1 LKYASIEEIFSMNEP
16 ASASSGYAP
25 VQGGELYYEM
35 AGEGCTLLLIHAGVA
50 DCRMWD
56 DQFTAFSQGFRT
68 IRYDARGYGRS
79 RDEGVPFSDRQDVI
93 DLLDHLDVEKAILL
107 GVSKGGMI
115 ALDFTLEHPGRVEAL
130 IAASSGLGGFE
141 HQPDGSPKSQT
152 ETEMF
157 ARMQELWDK
166 GELDA
171 LNELEARMWVDGPG
185 QPPGRADASVRERVL
200 RMNLEAL
207 ERQSGEQP
215 SQPLEPPAA
224 QRLGEI
230 RAPTLVIVGDLDT
243 THCLAVA
250 EVLDKGIPGARKVV
264 FPGTAHMLNMEQP
277 EKFNRVVQEFLD
289 AV

>member
-1 LKYASIEEIFSMNEP
+1 
-16 ASASSGYAP
+16 
-25 VQGGELYYEM
+25 
-35 AGEGCTLLLIHAGVA
+35 
-50 DCRMWD
+50 
-56 DQFTAFSQGFRT
+56 
-68 IRYDARGYGRS
+68 
-79 RDEGVPFSDRQDVI
+79 
-93 DLLDHLDVEKAILL
+93 
-107 GVSKGGMI
+107 
-115 ALDFTLEHPGRVEAL
+115 
-130 IAASSGLGGFE
+130 
-141 HQPDGSPKSQT
+141 
-152 ETEMF
+152 
-157 ARMQELWDK
+157 
-166 GELDA
+166 
-171 LNELEARMWVDGPG
+171 
-185 QPPGRADASVRERVL
+185 
-200 RMNLEAL
+200 MNLEAL